1 MDSSQQPAFAQ
12 VENGEEAIAQK
23 PRFSAKYQEGRFERS
38 RTWLSGHDI
47 KLNFESY
54 GCGVKETS
62 DYLKGPKFLFSCK
75 SGLVYPISSAT
86 TWSQD
91 LILSHCNN
99 WLSGLESLS
108 HPIQTPYCCWA
119 CFNLKKAKK
128 KKKKSFVENWRQSG
142 CQIAGK

>member
-1 MDSSQQPAFAQ
+1 MDSSQQPAFAR

-23 PRFSAKYQEGRFERS
+23 PGFSAKYQEGRFERS

-62 DYLKGPKFLFSCK
+62 DYLKGPKCLFSCK

-91 LILSHCNN
+91 RSY
-99 WLSGLESLS
+99 EM
-108 HPIQTPYCCWA
+108 QVV
-119 CFNLKKAKK
+119 KATSPKAQVGPMSCSRGEK
-128 KKKKSFVENWRQSG
+128 NP
-142 CQIAGK
+142 AP